1 MKRNIPTAN
10 KATTNIGKSV
20 LSPQKLN
27 RARFFNKIASW
38 VTRKAGSPV
47 VSISAFLVILL
58 WAVSGPLFNFS
69 DTWQLVI
76 NTGTTII
83 TFLMV
88 FIIQQSQNKDTAAI
102 HMKLNE
108 LIASNEKAS
117 NRLVDIEDLT
127 EEEIH
132 VLKTIYIELADKA
145 EKEMDLHSSHSLDEA
160 ADNHNLKIRRARK
173 VSGDN

>member
-1 MKRNIPTAN
+1 MKKN
-10 KATTNIGKSV
+10 K
-20 LSPQKLN
+20 LSEKRLK
-27 RARFFNKIASW
+27 RARLFNNIAQW
-38 VTRKAGSPV
+38 ITRKAGSPA
-47 VSISAFLVILL
+47 VSLGAFLLILL
-58 WAVSGPLFNFS
+58 WALSGPIFGFS

-88 FIIQQSQNKDTAAI
+88 FIIQQSQNKDTTAI
-102 HMKLNE
+102 QLKLNE

-127 EEEIH
+127 EDEIL
-132 VLKTIYIELADKA
+132 VLKEFYIRLSEKA

-160 ADNHNLKIRRARK
+160 EDNHNLKVRRNKKGQSLTRLNANPGMK
-173 VSGDN
+173 V